1 MENDNLDK
9 NPPIFNLPPV
19 IFALT
24 IILIAVH
31 LVKTWLVPDA
41 YFQDFM
47 LLLAA
52 IPARYGELGSQL
64 PYGFAAWYTPLSYAF
79 IHADW
84 THLSFNVLWM
94 LAFGSP
100 VALRFGTV
108 RFLAL
113 AAAGTLAGFAFHL
126 FTHANDLA
134 PMIGASGA
142 VSAFMGAAI
151 RLNRDVEKPVLGLIE
166 SFRNRGFVAFILIWF
181 GFNLLVGL
189 QPELIAGEGVQIA
202 WQAHVG
208 GFLTGLLAF
217 RLFDPLRNLPQS
229 TR

>member
-1 MENDNLDK
+1 M
-9 NPPIFNLPPV
+9 
-19 IFALT
+19 
-24 IILIAVH
+24 LIAVH
-31 LVKTWLVPDA
+31 IIRTWLIPTS
-41 YFQDFM
+41 YSQDF
-47 LLLAA
+47 LLLFAA
-52 IPARYGELGSQL
+52 IPARYGELGGQL
-64 PYGFAAWYTPLSYAF
+64 PYGFAAWYTPLAYAF

-84 THLSFNVLWM
+84 THLSLNVLWM

-100 VALRFGTV
+100 VAMRFGTV

-151 RLNRDVEKPVLGLIE
+151 RLNRDVTQPVLGLMQ
-166 SFRNRGFVAFILIWF
+166 SFKNRGFVAFLLIWF

-189 QPELIAGEGVQIA
+189 QPGLIGAEGVQIA
-202 WQAHVG
+202 WQAHMG

-217 RLFDPLRNLPQS
+217 NLFDPLHNMRSGL
-229 TR
+229 R